1 MPASRHS
8 TFSLASLYIFR
19 NWGICKLNISVGLT
33 PFSLA
38 TSWTW
43 SINGQGWVKYA
54 FATPAVA
61 RYISVT
67 ALGQTGGNLLEMA
80 VYGNLTSPTNPNP
93 PAGTAP
99 TAPPL
104 GLLLGLNAVTGTD
117 VSLMAGVTGAIREN
131 QVCCSREMT
140 TVVMPLYA
148 TERPPASQNWE
159 WTEPASA
166 QDAFQ
171 PTSTGVSLDSWY
183 ANLSSAGI
191 AVHQSFRTTPSWI
204 HAGSEAGWKPLTNAQ
219 LSASFAASDPL
230 QYTSIAA
237 HAYQVRSSSPGC
249 AALVVTLL
257 LAYPPPFGAGRRAL
271 RLHFCPPVHAHS
283 R

>member
-140 TVVMPLYA
+140 TVVFLRCYAGLAHPPPPRRRTGSGPSLRLPRTRFNPRQLASASIPGMPICRA
-148 TERPPASQNWE
+148 PAS
-159 WTEPASA
+159 PC
-166 QDAFQ
+166 
-171 PTSTGVSLDSWY
+171 TS
-183 ANLSSAGI
+183 
-191 AVHQSFRTTPSWI
+191 PS
-204 HAGSEAGWKPLTNAQ
+204 G
-219 LSASFAASDPL
+219 
-230 QYTSIAA
+230 
-237 HAYQVRSSSPGC
+237 
-249 AALVVTLL
+249 
-257 LAYPPPFGAGRRAL
+257 
-271 RLHFCPPVHAHS
+271 
-283 R
+283 